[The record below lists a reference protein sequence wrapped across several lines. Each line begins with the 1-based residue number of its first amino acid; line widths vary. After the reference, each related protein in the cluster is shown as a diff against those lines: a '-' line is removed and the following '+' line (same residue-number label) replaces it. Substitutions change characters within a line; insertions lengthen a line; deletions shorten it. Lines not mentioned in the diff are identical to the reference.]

1 MAIDRRLFLK
11 GTAGLTTA
19 GALIGS
25 PMIHR
30 RAHAEDTEF
39 TGTIKAGHLVGICM
53 SPVFMA
59 DAAGFFKEEGL
70 KVDLTWMPNPG
81 DSVAALTSGAV
92 QFIHNPFTTTYV
104 AVSKGSPL
112 KIISGSGAG
121 GLVVIAQKDT
131 GLKSMADLKSK
142 VGKGFKVGSQRT
154 NTLELTFYRNLTN
167 AGMKYSDFD
176 MVYFS
181 DHFSMAAAFE
191 TKAIDLVTHVEPY
204 STKLVDKFG
213 GVPLATNIDAWGEN
227 APDCVVSVR
236 QDFLDAYPGTVKKYL
251 NAILKADKLIKS
263 DMLEAAKILD
273 KGKYYKVDFETL
285 KAALPRQKPQV
296 DLVAA
301 AKGMD
306 IAIGDMVTLGYLK
319 KAPEN
324 VTDFTILKTVV

>member
-19 GALIGS
+19 SALVGF
-25 PMIHR
+25 PMINR
-30 RAHAEDTEF
+30 GARAEEAEF
-39 TGTIKAGHLVGICM
+39 AGTIKAGHLVGICM
-53 SPVFMA
+53 SPLFMA

-81 DSVAALTSGAV
+81 DSVAALSSGAA

-121 GLVVIAQKDT
+121 GLVVIAQKET

-167 AGMKYSDFD
+167 AGMKYADFE

-191 TKAIDLVTHVEPY
+191 TKAVDLVTHVEPY
-204 STKLVDKFG
+204 STKLVDLFG
-213 GVPLATNIDAWGEN
+213 GVALADNTDAWGKD

-236 QDFLDAYPGTVKKYL
+236 EDFLKSYPGTVKKYL
-251 NAILKADKLIKS
+251 RAILKADRLIKS

-273 KGKYYKVDFETL
+273 KNRYYKVDFETL

-296 DLVAA
+296 DLIES

-306 IAIGDMVTLGYLK
+306 VAIGDMVTLGYLK
-319 KAPEN
+319 ESPKS
-324 VTDFTILKTVV
+324 VTDFTILKTLV